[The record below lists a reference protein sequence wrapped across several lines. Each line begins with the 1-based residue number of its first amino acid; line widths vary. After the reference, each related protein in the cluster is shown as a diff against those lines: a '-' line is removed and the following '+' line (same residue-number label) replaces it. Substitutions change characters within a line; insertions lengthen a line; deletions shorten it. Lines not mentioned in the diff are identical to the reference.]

1 MFQYPR
7 ALICLY
13 LTPLI
18 WSSTMRVR
26 SPASRKQSTN
36 VTSSPHTHTHSWMS
50 VKGTCSM
57 LQCTQGTC
65 FHGQRPPGLGLETHD
80 HETCIFIYAHALPSR
95 AALTVTIYTRTS
107 SSYLRQRLVW
117 CMGEQVEV
125 PNANHQPQQFSCRL
139 LFNSIDARRRWC

>member
-1 MFQYPR
+1 MS
-7 ALICLY
+7 LLD
-13 LTPLI
+13 
-18 WSSTMRVR
+18 
-26 SPASRKQSTN
+26 PANMVINNARTVTGQQEAVDQCHQQST
-36 VTSSPHTHTHSWMS
+36 HTHTHSWMS